1 MPRPRANLVVI
12 PDGGGETRH
21 YRIPLISR
29 HILIGVAL
37 LFVALICGAGFSI
50 LRMHRAGRLA
60 DAIRLENQV
69 LRNELVSMGEQLTR
83 IDGRVSKHI
92 ALANES
98 RLLAGLPPYSEEVS
112 RLGVGGTP
120 GQTSPEIPDGLSS
133 SLARSVAFYHDRLDQ
148 FTRQVGF
155 QEQSF
160 VEVRDLL
167 EANREKLNH
176 IPTII
181 PVDGS
186 RYVSSG
192 FGMRRDPFTGLAR
205 HHNGVDLSAARG
217 TPFVSAADGKVVFAG
232 RNGGFGKT
240 IKVDHGNGYLTVY
253 AHADKIFVKVG
264 DEVRRGDLIGHVGDS
279 GRSTGVHLHYEIHKD
294 KIASN
299 PRRYFLESDPH
310 IG

>member
-1 MPRPRANLVVI
+1 MPRPRANLVLI

-29 HILIGVAL
+29 PILIGAL
-37 LFVALICGAGFSI
+37 VLFVAILCGAGLSI
-50 LRMHRAGRLA
+50 FKMVRADQLA
-60 DAIRLENQV
+60 DTIRLENQV
-69 LRNELVSMGEQLTR
+69 LRGELVSMGEQIAR
-83 IDGRVSKHI
+83 VDGRVSEHI

-98 RLLAGLPPYSEEVS
+98 RLLAGLPPYSEDVS
-112 RLGVGGTP
+112 QLGVGGTP
-120 GQTSPEIPDGLSS
+120 EPTSFESPEGLSP
-133 SLARSVAFYHDRLDQ
+133 SLARSVAVYQDRLEQ
-148 FTRQVGF
+148 FNRQVGF

-160 VEVRDLL
+160 LEVRNLL

-176 IPTII
+176 IPTIN

-186 RYVSSG
+186 HYLSSG

-217 TPFVSAADGKVVFAG
+217 TPFVSAADGKIVFAG
-232 RNGGFGKT
+232 KNSGFGKT

-253 AHADKIFVKVG
+253 AHAHKIFVKVG

-294 KIASN
+294 KIAVN
-299 PRRYFLESDPH
+299 PRRYFLESDPR